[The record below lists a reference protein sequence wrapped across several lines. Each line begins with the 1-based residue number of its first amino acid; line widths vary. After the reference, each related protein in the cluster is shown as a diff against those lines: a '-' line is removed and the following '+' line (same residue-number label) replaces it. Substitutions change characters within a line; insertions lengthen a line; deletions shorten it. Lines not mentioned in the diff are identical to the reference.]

1 MRKNR
6 IPALLLTATVLT
18 LLACGGGSSSS
29 GGGDNSA
36 SNGGEDGGST
46 PENRSVRFILMG
58 DSGSASDGA
67 YAVGKAMAA
76 VCAVR
81 GCDFVIG
88 LGDNIYESGVTSVMD
103 PQFEEKFELPFE
115 PVNLP
120 FYFVLGNHDN
130 TGFFG
135 GDGAGNATGEYQVD
149 YHYRDGEHPDAP
161 RASTR
166 WKMPD
171 RYYKFTGGEQENGKP
186 LVAFFG
192 IDSSQVAGGFPDS
205 DENYAYNSFGLA
217 QAQWLKSSIEASQA
231 QWKFVF
237 AHHPYVSNG
246 SHGNAGNYDG
256 VPGFLLPV
264 LAGERYKAF
273 LEETMC
279 DRADFLFAGHDHD
292 LQWLMSHPDCGKT
305 EFIVSGAAS
314 KTRSLVNRNNN
325 PVYYEKGD
333 SYGFMWVEISGDQFS
348 GEMFEVDPNAAALG
362 LGSLSA
368 PQAAFARRMSQQSA
382 QGIAL
387 SDDFSSPLQSDPAFD
402 VYGEEGNLDEVQSTF
417 AEGFAQLAAAV
428 DDPTM
433 AALINAMAQSSV
445 GLLEVLDALSSGV
458 QKAAEEQNPDLLM
471 AGSARA
477 SQALLYSLQQLQSVV
492 DSNTSL
498 PAPFDQLPA
507 LLDDFRASVPSA
519 DDQGSGDGRTDLRRL
534 TDPVKALAMNIQG
547 LVDAIEEETGIVP
560 VVGGSFALL
569 SELLFD
575 VGRTLD
581 AVGNA
586 STAELGQVLT
596 SLIEDVLNNIL
607 LGVIPIE
614 QYAPAEVANAIGL
627 GPKFLGSALLAVVRE
642 LTFVVDNTLLTLL
655 APLVGA
661 LDELLLTPL
670 FDGLASL
677 SEAEF

>member
-1 MRKNR
+1 
-6 IPALLLTATVLT
+6 
-18 LLACGGGSSSS
+18 
-29 GGGDNSA
+29 
-36 SNGGEDGGST
+36 
-46 PENRSVRFILMG
+46 
-58 DSGSASDGA
+58 
-67 YAVGKAMAA
+67 
-76 VCAVR
+76 
-81 GCDFVIG
+81 
-88 LGDNIYESGVTSVMD
+88 
-103 PQFEEKFELPFE
+103 EEKFELPFE
-115 PVNLP
+115 PVDLP

-149 YHYRDGEHPDAP
+149 YHYRDAEHPDAP
-161 RASTR
+161 RASQR

-171 RYYKFTGGEQENGKP
+171 RYYRFSEGEQDNGKP
-186 LVAFFG
+186 LVEFFG

-205 DENYAYNSFGLA
+205 DENYSYNNFGLA
-217 QAQWLKSSIEASQA
+217 QAEWLKSSIETSQA
-231 QWKFVF
+231 KWKFVF

-279 DRADFLFAGHDHD
+279 DRADFMFAGHDHD
-292 LQWLMSHPDCGKT
+292 LQWLMSQPDCGKT
-305 EFIVSGAAS
+305 EFILSGAAS
-314 KTRSLVNRNNN
+314 KTRSLEGRNSN
-325 PVYYEKGD
+325 PVFYEKGD
-333 SYGFMWVEISGDQFS
+333 SYGFVWVEVKGDQFY
-348 GEMFEVDPNAAALG
+348 GEVYEVDPDDGALG
-362 LGSLSA
+362 IGSLTD
-368 PQAAFARRMSQQSA
+368 PQPAFIRSTLQQPA
-382 QGIAL
+382 EGIAS
-387 SDDFSSPLQSDPAFD
+387 SDAFTSPLQANPEFD

-417 AEGFAQLAAAV
+417 AEGFTQLAGAV
-428 DDPTM
+428 NDPTM

-445 GLLEVLDALSSGV
+445 GLIEVLDALSTGV

-477 SQALLYSLQQLQSVV
+477 SQALLYSLQQLQAVV
-492 DSNTSL
+492 DSNESL
-498 PAPFDQLPA
+498 PAPFDQLGGI
-507 LLDDFRASVPSA
+507 LDEFRASVPSA
-519 DDQGSGDGRTDLRRL
+519 DDQGSGEGSADLRSL

-547 LVDAIEEETGIVP
+547 LVDAIEEETGVVP

-586 STAELGQVLT
+586 STAELGQVLV
-596 SLIEDVLNNIL
+596 SLVEDLLNNIL
-607 LGVIPIE
+607 VGIIPIE
-614 QYAPAEVANAIGL
+614 QFAPAEVTNAIGL
-627 GPKFLGSALLAVVRE
+627 GPKFLSSVLLAVVRE
-642 LTFVVDNTLLTLL
+642 VTFVLDNTLLALL
-655 APLVGA
+655 APLIGA

-677 SEAEF
+677 ADFEF